1 MTKEKEDF
9 REAFAGM
16 ASEAVMSRHELALLL
31 ATTPGAVT
39 QMAYRGELP
48 ATAFPEKRRACWF
61 VGDIRGWLNEKASKR
76 VSLASAS
83 RDEKA
88 EARAGPLS
96 KSTARGDS
104 SYEMSSKPATKAGA
118 RVGRPRLPI
127 NR

>member
-9 REAFAGM
+9 REAFARM

-61 VGDIRGWLNEKASKR
+61 VGDIRGWLNEMASKR
-76 VSLASAS
+76 VSLVSAS
-83 RDEKA
+83 LDERA
-88 EARAGPLS
+88 DARAGARPRS
-96 KSTARGDS
+96 GARGDVS
-104 SYEMSSKPATKAGA
+104 IGTTPKSDPRAGA
-118 RVGRPRLPI
+118 RMGRPRLPI